1 MSRVAEEK
9 IPDCDCAKPVGTRTT
24 FLFFWVLCVCWM
36 RVWAEVRLFGSVS
49 RSRLTKFQLSYK
61 KRSKRQ
67 AHIANTFCSLAC
79 VHVCVASFW
88 VRRTYVKHAA
98 VAARPTAGHRRR
110 FMDTCAMC
118 VATQG
123 GMCVVRHTKPAFYS
137 VSSTRTSHTTQASLR
152 EYGFDTHCECPRR
165 GDCDACIFFFILS
178 LDFAKLDG
186 ELAARDTRIC
196 ATPYAHG
203 IDGKKRRRRKT
214 EKRRFEWFVLTISTR
229 NFSCAVFLPIRIA
242 DIIFFFSACVYECAL
257 CAQNFQN

>member
-98 VAARPTAGHRRR
+98 A
-110 FMDTCAMC
+110 
-118 VATQG
+118 
-123 GMCVVRHTKPAFYS
+123 
-137 VSSTRTSHTTQASLR
+137 TRTDGWSSPSLR
-152 EYGFDTHCECPRR
+152 GYMCNVCSNTRR
-165 GDCDACIFFFILS
+165 YVCCAAHKTGILFCLVDAHQPHNSSVTEWVRFWYTLWVPSPWGLRRLHFLFILS
-178 LDFAKLDG
+178 SDFAKLDG

-229 NFSCAVFLPIRIA
+229 NFFVRCLSSDSNCRH
-242 DIIFFFSACVYECAL
+242 IFFFSACVYECAL